1 MSNAASD
8 PASIEHP
15 MWSWLTK
22 MGCRRRHELFILDEF
37 DPEFYLIFD
46 TSVDPETPESLG
58 TCDILIQKT
67 GVVPQ
72 ESDSKYRVIANAR
85 RVTVLNFMYALGVSR
100 FNEGTRKFLYEQNGV
115 VRT

>member
-1 MSNAASD
+1 MID

-15 MWSWLTK
+15 WSWLSN
-22 MGCRRRHELFILDEF
+22 MGCRRRGELFIFDEF

-72 ESDSKYRVIANAR
+72 ESESKYRVIANAR
-85 RVTVLNFMYALGVSR
+85 RVHVLRFMFALGVSR
-100 FNEGTRKFLYEQNGV
+100 FSERTRQFLFEQNGV